1 MEKKKLPLEPD
12 FWADETISS
21 PLLLL
26 NVFFEQGNLPH
37 YRTLLDEIM
46 LHAYRPAVFCEKYP
60 GQVFIIYLRLR
71 SFVRACYRLQES
83 PAPAPPDRNLR
94 QSRHSLTNE
103 ELRDPF
109 LVFRR
114 AFGEVSLRDFD
125 FFLKECIHLA
135 LCPYQDQPVTPF
147 LPPYIHLDKMLEAA
161 QIIVERN
168 R

>member
-1 MEKKKLPLEPD
+1 MKKKKLPLEPD

-26 NVFFEQGNLPH
+26 TAFFEQGNLNH
-37 YRTLLDEIM
+37 YRTLLDDLL
-46 LHAYRPAVFCEKYP
+46 LHVYRPAVFCEKYP

-71 SFVRACYRLQES
+71 SFVRACYRMQES
-83 PAPAPPDRNLR
+83 PAPLPDRNLR
-94 QSRHSLTNE
+94 GSRQRLLDE
-103 ELRDPF
+103 ESQDPF

-114 AFGEVSLRDFD
+114 AFGEISLREFD

-135 LCPYQDQPVTPF
+135 LCPYKDLPVTPF

-161 QIIVERN
+161 QMIVEMN